1 MTRTDLPT
9 AWDERSTLLAML
21 QYTRDTAA
29 EKCRGL
35 DAAGASAAPL
45 PGSPL
50 MSIGGVVN
58 HLRWVEHSWIENR
71 FVDGPDL
78 GPWTDESPDQ
88 EFVDGAT
95 LPLADVLEG
104 YAEQARRTDALLE
117 GLELDDRSAA
127 PLSTGEHPTLRWVLL
142 HLVEENARHNGHL
155 DVLREL
161 HDGTTG
167 D

>member
-1 MTRTDLPT
+1 MTRTDTPD

-35 DAAGASAAPL
+35 AEEHVGSAPL
-45 PGSPL
+45 PTSPL
-50 MSIGGVVN
+50 MTLGGVVN

-71 FVDGPDL
+71 FVGGPDL
-78 GPWTDESPDQ
+78 GPWTDEEPDR
-88 EFVDGAT
+88 EFSLGAT
-95 LPLADVLEG
+95 TPLATTLEE
-104 YAEQARRTDALLE
+104 YAAQAQRTDAIVA
-117 GLELDDRSAA
+117 GLDLDDLSAT
-127 PLSTGEHPTLRWVLL
+127 PFSSGERPTLRWVLL

-155 DVLREL
+155 DILREL
-161 HDGTTG
+161 ADGRTG